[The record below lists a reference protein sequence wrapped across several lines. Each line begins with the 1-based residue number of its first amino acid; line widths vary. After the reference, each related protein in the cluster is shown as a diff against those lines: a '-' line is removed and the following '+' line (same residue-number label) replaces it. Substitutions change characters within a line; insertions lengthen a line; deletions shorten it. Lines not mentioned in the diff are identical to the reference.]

1 MGIGFVLWRCDMF
14 EEKLKR
20 LDVMDV
26 SLIKLSVAAAVLF
39 LVGIWP
45 ALLDLVMSVNP
56 WYFLVAFVIFAVR
69 PLYRFW
75 K

>member
-1 MGIGFVLWRCDMF
+1 MF

-26 SLIKLSVAAAVLF
+26 GLIKLSVAASVLF
-39 LVGIWP
+39 LITIWP
-45 ALLDLVMSVNP
+45 GLMNLVTSVSP

-69 PLYRFW
+69 PFYKFW
-75 K
+75 L

>member
-1 MGIGFVLWRCDMF
+1 MF

-26 SLIKLSVAAAVLF
+26 GLIKLSVAAFVLF
-39 LVGIWP
+39 LISVWP
-45 ALLDLVMSVNP
+45 TLMSLVTSINP
-56 WYFLVAFVIFAVR
+56 WYFFVAFVIFAVR
-69 PLYRFW
+69 PCYRVW